1 MEGAFI
7 TTFSFLGIFAGI
19 ANAPNNAT
27 AKPRPYRRFLTS
39 ALHSRFLYSL
49 SVGLLL
55 SQGLAV
61 ILGPKND
68 LFWSWFPLGPAGFRA
83 LLFFIT
89 IIVIT
94 FLQISTLR
102 IDTPTPSSPVA
113 GFFSTALSFTT
124 ASTITLYA
132 LSGYWFS
139 AVYTFYSPSMRW
151 ITKGGPQTPDRL
163 NERPIYVT
171 CFCVLLGV
179 AHAFRHLYYQHS
191 TLRIPVTP
199 APTPDVKDQ
208 RTHPVADLSTQ
219 FKQQA
224 QSIVRRNVV
233 ISGAVAVVGPFI
245 YTAFLRQS
253 AWRVQL
259 SFAKLFFNIP
269 RSNARP
275 TGFPPLVG
283 MLPRTFLLAML
294 LGLTWEISCFLF
306 LAYMATP
313 PSNKGKPLSDFSKD
327 ANGTLLTGLRAKR
340 DLVKTFAFWELATI
354 AESQTE
360 RRKAI
365 FADIDRPTGPI
376 WASMLDEALKVIK
389 GIDERIEGAAGVKSL
404 QSTNQVPLK
413 SLPKL
418 LPPPDKTNVVAR
430 PKAGVSRRAK
440 IAGFLNN
447 EAISIG
453 SSSHPMESP
462 LRNVGRAVE
471 RAGHGQ
477 ASPIERVIT
486 AARDSAV
493 GWFFIA
499 TNAAA
504 VKGKVLGAPAGN
516 AALIVDA
523 IDSTTRIL
531 VASMQ
536 DDRYG
541 KAIRGVPL
549 AVKQFTKSITLIDEL
564 LKTTPPN
571 DGDNTE
577 VEIIYGRL
585 KAGLT
590 ELLSAFQQFL
600 FDTGLSV
607 AELNDA
613 KRAAGQQGIEAE
625 NEQQTPVL
633 EEEEQQRLRVV
644 KVPRAGRAGDEEHQ
658 QDGWREWGS
667 QRRLTNGQ
675 ARQPLFTKDNNNI
688 SRSSGNDLSGKAVR
702 RRKEMEQ
709 VR

>member
-1 MEGAFI
+1 MSTATA
-7 TTFSFLGIFAGI
+7 TTTAAGVTAI
-19 ANAPNNAT
+19 PGLAANTPNNAT

-49 SVGLLL
+49 SVSLLL
-55 SQGLAV
+55 AQGLAV
-61 ILGPKND
+61 VLGPKNGK
-68 LFWSWFPLGPAGFRA
+68 LVL
-83 LLFFIT
+83 
-89 IIVIT
+89 
-94 FLQISTLR
+94 ISTLR

-113 GFFSTALSFTT
+113 GFFSTAFSFTT
-124 ASTITLYA
+124 ASTITLYV
-132 LSGYWFS
+132 LSAYWFS

-179 AHAFRHLYYQHS
+179 AHAIRHLYYQHS
-191 TLRIPVTP
+191 TLRIPITA
-199 APTPDVKDQ
+199 APSPDVKDQ

-224 QSIVRRNVV
+224 HSVVRRNVV
-233 ISGAVAVVGPFI
+233 ISGAVALVGPFI

-253 AWRVQL
+253 AWMVQL
-259 SFAKLFFNIP
+259 SFAKLFFDIP

-283 MLPRTFLLAML
+283 MLPRSFLLAMI

-327 ANGTLLTGLRAKR
+327 ANGTLLIGLRAKR
-340 DLVKTFAFWELATI
+340 GLIKTFAFWELAII
-354 AESQTE
+354 AESQAE
-360 RRKAI
+360 RRRAI
-365 FADIDRPTGPI
+365 FDDIDRPTGPV

-389 GIDERIEGAAGVKSL
+389 RIDERIEGPAGAKSP
-404 QSTNQVPLK
+404 QSTSQAQLK
-413 SLPKL
+413 SLPRL
-418 LPPPDKTNVVAR
+418 LPPPDKTDVVAK
-430 PKAGVSRRAK
+430 PKAGVSRRGK
-440 IAGFLNN
+440 IAGYLNS
-447 EAISIG
+447 EAINIG

-462 LRNVGRAVE
+462 LSNVGRAVE
-471 RAGHGQ
+471 RIGHGQ
-477 ASPIERVIT
+477 ASPIERIIT
-486 AARDSAV
+486 ATRHSPV
-493 GWFFIA
+493 GWFFIS

-504 VKGKVLGAPAGN
+504 VKGKVIGTPTGN
-516 AALIVDA
+516 AALVVDA
-523 IDSTTRIL
+523 IESTTKIL

-549 AVKQFTKSITLIDEL
+549 AVKQFTKSITLIDDL
-564 LKTTPPN
+564 LKTTPAN

-577 VEIIYGRL
+577 VDIIYGRL

-625 NEQQTPVL
+625 NEQQTPAY
-633 EEEEQQRLRVV
+633 EEEELRLRVV
-644 KVPRAGRAGDEEHQ
+644 KVPRAGRAGDEEQ
-658 QDGWREWGS
+658 QPQD
-667 QRRLTNGQ
+667 
-675 ARQPLFTKDNNNI
+675 RQPLFTKDNNI
-688 SRSSGNDLSGKAVR
+688 SRSSGSDLNGNAVR